1 MKKNQLSPA
10 SIATLILATLI
21 SLLAQGFWLAP
32 LHFDLLLRYFSAA
45 GNVIPGIVFLS
56 LAAALYISALRKIR
70 LSHERIKRQIEI
82 LLIAQFLAAG
92 GILVILRA
100 ATQDLQQAGFIL
112 SAAITLLTSI
122 GLYLNFRIPPE
133 IQTENGGMEESS
145 APAHEGEIDALRAQI
160 EILDQRLASE
170 KKKSAQLT
178 YLNELSKQLEAE
190 LELEVAAQ
198 LAVNTLEHA
207 IECSFVSIM
216 WHEPERQRYIVLT
229 SVGKGTNAI
238 PPGYQQ
244 DSHKG
249 VLGRTTRLKKTQSV
263 ADTRADAD
271 FLPLNNTTVL
281 SMISVPIL
289 QHSKIRSVIEICSE
303 KESAFSNIDVAIAED
318 VALELTRAWERVS
331 YHQRLKELIQAG
343 ISLTTLLDPQAA
355 VQEVAL
361 IAQRTL
367 EARFVFVTLLD
378 QQGNFSRTSAA
389 GSAPRLFAALSEN
402 STDEPIIQAAL
413 NATRPFRIRDIRKYI
428 RPGKL
433 EIDSAELRSAL
444 AIPIRLHRLSI
455 GTIIAFGKQD
465 GVSFS
470 ENDQSLADLMSSQ
483 AAASI
488 ESSWLYQELRNTL
501 NTTSMLYQLSVDVIQ
516 AEELSDA
523 AELIAQ
529 AAYKLTNASETG
541 IMLLSKSGNFE
552 AEVGIDAMGIHNQ
565 LEHPQTSIDQA
576 IQTGQSIIIPN
587 ENGSIVCYPL
597 LTVGGTYGAMWMKI
611 PESRGQNFAN
621 LQTLA
626 NQAAVALERA
636 ILLAESRRQAEEIK
650 QAYAELE
657 ITYDRTLTSLMSAL
671 DARDR
676 ETEGHSVRVSRLAGT
691 LARELGLPEGQMKS
705 LERGALLHDI
715 GKIGISDTILHKPDK
730 LTDDEWKI
738 MRVHPDIGA
747 RIVEGIPFLRDSVS
761 VIRHHHERWDGSGY
775 PSGLRGNEIPVQA
788 RIFAVADVFDALT
801 SKRKYREKSTAE
813 ETLNYMKENA
823 GVLFDPEIVDALARI
838 AYHEFTEGVVL

>member
-1 MKKNQLSPA
+1 
-10 SIATLILATLI
+10 
-21 SLLAQGFWLAP
+21 
-32 LHFDLLLRYFSAA
+32 
-45 GNVIPGIVFLS
+45 
-56 LAAALYISALRKIR
+56 
-70 LSHERIKRQIEI
+70 
-82 LLIAQFLAAG
+82 
-92 GILVILRA
+92 
-100 ATQDLQQAGFIL
+100 
-112 SAAITLLTSI
+112 
-122 GLYLNFRIPPE
+122 
-133 IQTENGGMEESS
+133 
-145 APAHEGEIDALRAQI
+145 
-160 EILDQRLASE
+160 
-170 KKKSAQLT
+170 
-178 YLNELSKQLEAE
+178 
-190 LELEVAAQ
+190 
-198 LAVNTLEHA
+198 
-207 IECSFVSIM
+207 
-216 WHEPERQRYIVLT
+216 
-229 SVGKGTNAI
+229 
-238 PPGYQQ
+238 
-244 DSHKG
+244 
-249 VLGRTTRLKKTQSV
+249 
-263 ADTRADAD
+263 
-271 FLPLNNTTVL
+271 
-281 SMISVPIL
+281 
-289 QHSKIRSVIEICSE
+289 VIEICSE